1 MPLRRNNILCLQ
13 PHRMTP
19 FAQLQHAF
27 RAAYAQPESSLYRT
41 LYEPMRATMAPD
53 FPRNE
58 QDWQTLPFLTKEF
71 LVGNPFFERLFVPW
85 DQAHSVRVSS
95 GTSGRG
101 VVLIPRNFH
110 IDRSY
115 FKEKFTKMLCF
126 YVPHFGMDEACEPL
140 GLGHIG
146 AVPDNLP
153 ATARMATLFE
163 IDALAGA
170 CSPILTFLPHLS
182 GTYDCTRIRY
192 IHLWGERPSAVQ
204 FQELKQYCPHAEV
217 SWEYSNIESGGQ
229 SGRSCPELET
239 LEDDRVHP
247 LTDRY
252 FWELI
257 EPETGAVI
265 TDLDIEG
272 EIVLTTLWDGNAIPA
287 IRYRTGDLARRVKKT
302 CACSTLEVFQILG
315 RTQYDRAVIPGGEL
329 KSEELERVLEPF
341 ATTVQSNFELHIKE
355 RRGSPPTLHIYV
367 QGIAGRTV
375 PYRAIAETVR
385 SEMRIGANRVMHD
398 AIVAG
403 TIADLVCE
411 EMPLHSNKVRRIV
424 KTTL

>member
-1 MPLRRNNILCLQ
+1 
-13 PHRMTP
+13 MTP
-19 FAQLQHAF
+19 FARLQHAF
-27 RAAYAQPESSLYRT
+27 RAAYAQPESPLYRT
-41 LYEPMRATMAPD
+41 LYEPVHATMAPD

-58 QDWQTLPFLTKEF
+58 QDWQTLPFLTKEL
-71 LVGNPFFERLFVPW
+71 LVGTPFFERLFVPW
-85 DQAHSVRVSS
+85 NQAHSVRVSS

-140 GLGHIG
+140 GLGHLG
-146 AVPDNLP
+146 AIPDNLS
-153 ATARMATLFE
+153 ATARMATLFN
-163 IDALAGA
+163 IDAFAGA

-182 GTYDCTRIRY
+182 ATYDTARIRY

-252 FWELI
+252 YWELI
-257 EPETGAVI
+257 DPETGAII
-265 TDLDIEG
+265 TDIDVEG

-287 IRYRTGDLARRVKKT
+287 IRYRTGDLAKRVKKT
-302 CACSTLEVFQILG
+302 CSCKTAEVFQILG
-315 RTQYDRAVIPGGEL
+315 RVQYDRAVIPGGEL
-329 KSEELERVLEPF
+329 KSEELERVLLPF
-341 ATTVQSNFELHIKE
+341 SSMIHSNFELHI
-355 RRGSPPTLHIYV
+355 SYTADLLPTLTLQV
-367 QGIAGRTV
+367 S
-375 PYRAIAETVR
+375 VR
-385 SEMRIGANRVMHD
+385 NGDVHALENIITAVSKHLRIGPTR
-398 AIVAG
+398 
-403 TIADLVCE
+403 TLADSVSEGLVHPLVC
-411 EMPLHSNKVRRIV
+411 KVRALDSTRKIRRIV
-424 KTTL
+424 RLS